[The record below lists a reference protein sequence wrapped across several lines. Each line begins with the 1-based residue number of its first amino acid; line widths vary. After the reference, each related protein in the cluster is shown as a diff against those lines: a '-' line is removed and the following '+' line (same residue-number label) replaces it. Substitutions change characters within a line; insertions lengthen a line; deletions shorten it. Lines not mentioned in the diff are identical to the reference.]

1 MALRDVTIHRRKE
14 PSMGSVVRH
23 MRRRK
28 RCLGE
33 VRVLRRE
40 DYQGLELNAKVEL
53 MRGLMH
59 VQMVLDE
66 EVERLAGPR
75 YAHADGAGGMRH
87 GSNPGTVVLDGQKV
101 PIRVPR
107 VRSEQAEIPLRS
119 YQSLHGTG
127 LADDA
132 LLRRML
138 YGISCRNYEA
148 A

>member
-1 MALRDVTIHRRKE
+1 
-14 PSMGSVVRH
+14 MGSVVRR

-28 RCLGE
+28 RSLGE

-40 DYQGLELNAKVEL
+40 DYQGLELNTKVEL
-53 MRGLMH
+53 IRSLIPLGLMH

-66 EVERLAGPR
+66 EVEALAGPR
-75 YAHADGAGGMRH
+75 YAHADGTTGMRH

-119 YQSLHGTG
+119 YQALHGTG
-127 LADDA
+127 AADEA
-132 LLRRML
+132 LLRRGL
-138 YGISCRNYEA
+138 GGGPARTLHA
-148 A
+148 AGGPAPRAL